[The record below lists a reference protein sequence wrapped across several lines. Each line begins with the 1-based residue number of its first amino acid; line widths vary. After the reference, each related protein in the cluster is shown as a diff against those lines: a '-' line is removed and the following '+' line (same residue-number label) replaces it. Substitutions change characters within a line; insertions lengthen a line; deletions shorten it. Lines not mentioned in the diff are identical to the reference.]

1 MTIHHSIDRHVATIV
16 LDAQAALN
24 ALTVE
29 DLAAMR
35 DLLVSLQDD
44 DAVRA
49 IVLTGAGEKA
59 FCTGANLKKTM
70 PPAAGFAQGAF
81 KSRRAEAGGG
91 GYTRLIDISD
101 LDIWKPI
108 IGAING
114 YCLGGGLEL
123 ALQCD
128 IRIASDNATFAL
140 PEVKVASVPAVGGV
154 QHLMRAVGSSNAL
167 SLALTGDRIDADH
180 ALRIGLVSQVVPQAE
195 LAASARA
202 IAERIAANGPL
213 AVQAVKRLAQE
224 TSHMAPRDFI
234 AQSNLQWGLL
244 RDSRDRLEGRQ
255 AFAERRTPRYT
266 GE

>member
-1 MTIHHSIDRHVATIV
+1 
-16 LDAQAALN
+16 
-24 ALTVE
+24 
-29 DLAAMR
+29 
-35 DLLVSLQDD
+35 
-44 DAVRA
+44 
-49 IVLTGAGEKA
+49 
-59 FCTGANLKKTM
+59 
-70 PPAAGFAQGAF
+70 
-81 KSRRAEAGGG
+81 
-91 GYTRLIDISD
+91 
-101 LDIWKPI
+101 
-108 IGAING
+108 
-114 YCLGGGLEL
+114 
-123 ALQCD
+123 
-128 IRIASDNATFAL
+128 
-140 PEVKVASVPAVGGV
+140 
-154 QHLMRAVGSSNAL
+154 MRAVGSSNAL